1 MKPGLKYLKS
11 AAIVDGVAVALT
23 NGRFRIAAE
32 LNATASSPVADKEPA
47 RRFWHKLKWW

>member
-23 NGRFRIAAE
+23 KWQVSH
-32 LNATASSPVADKEPA
+32 SSGIECHCFIA
-47 RRFWHKLKWW
+47 RR

>member
-32 LNATASSPVADKEPA
+32 LSQERTKASDL
-47 RRFWHKLKWW
+47 KLRGRSGASA